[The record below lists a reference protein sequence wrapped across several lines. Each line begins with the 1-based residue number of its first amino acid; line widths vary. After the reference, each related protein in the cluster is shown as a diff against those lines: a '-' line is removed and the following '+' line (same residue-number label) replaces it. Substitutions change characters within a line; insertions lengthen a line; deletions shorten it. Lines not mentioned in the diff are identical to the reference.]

1 MALTKISGDVIKD
14 GINVSGI
21 LTASEFVGDL
31 TGNVNSSGVSTFS
44 NVVVGGA
51 TTTLVV
57 TGNARITGILTVGT
71 SSLTL
76 DGNTDTVRIGTGV
89 TIQSGIVTAIN
100 YFTPGNRRVISL
112 EAGIKTL
119 FFEAAAPTGWTKLTT
134 HNDKALRVV
143 SGVGGSFGGSTA
155 FSTVMASR
163 TPAGSVAVSNAAF
176 TLTTSQIPSHTH
188 GAIANSG
195 SGGGAT
201 VANWAVNNAFG
212 ANASNFGSTGNGGLG
227 GGSHTHSN
235 TATFSG
241 TAMDFAVQ
249 YIDMILCSVD

>member
-1 MALTKISGDVIKD
+1 MAKLKSG
-14 GINVSGI
+14 
-21 LTASEFVGDL
+21 T
-31 TGNVNSSGVSTFS
+31 
-44 NVVVGGA
+44 
-51 TTTLVV
+51 
-57 TGNARITGILTVGT
+57 RIYGTVGVDT
-71 SSLTL
+71 SI
-76 DGNTDTVRIGTGV
+76 TVGSGV
-89 TIQSGIVTAIN
+89 TITSTTVTAIN

-112 EAGIKTL
+112 AAGIKTL
-119 FFEAAAPTGWTKLTT
+119 FFESTAPTGWTKLTT

-163 TPAGSVAVSNAAF
+163 TPAGSVTVSNAAF

-201 VANWAVNNAFG
+201 VANWAVSNAFG

-227 GGSHTHSN
+227 GGSHTHNN
-235 TATFSG
+235 TASFSG